1 MTRGHLSS
9 CHGAC
14 ATPPACYVSREKWGL
29 AKKAGPCLSL
39 QTELAGGQG
48 RPATASR
55 EVGDREGAAGTA
67 QSESLFTAYG
77 PTRTAGVRGR
87 HGAPPLPLPS
97 PTTAFRNG
105 LRALLRAPPTQGVW
119 PGSTV
124 TSGPHRSHAEKP
136 CHV

>member
-55 EVGDREGAAGTA
+55 EVGDRKGGCGDSAV
-67 QSESLFTAYG
+67 
-77 PTRTAGVRGR
+77 GVSV
-87 HGAPPLPLPS
+87 HS
-97 PTTAFRNG
+97 
-105 LRALLRAPPTQGVW
+105 LRAD
-119 PGSTV
+119 
-124 TSGPHRSHAEKP
+124 
-136 CHV
+136 